1 MTKEFTRPLL
11 ALPLIALL
19 AGGAY
24 AQTENSSGG
33 DSAAGATEGT
43 GAAAGSDDTGG
54 SDATIGSQGVWSA
67 ATGNALFAEGYTDLR
82 SPEEAQQRWNS
93 LTAEERNTVESDCQ
107 RYRDDASTPM
117 PTVDTAMDAI
127 STTNMTALCTMVD
140 TF

>member
-1 MTKEFTRPLL
+1 MSKQFTRPLL
-11 ALPLIALL
+11 ALPLLALL
-19 AGGAY
+19 AGGAF

-67 ATGNALFAEGYTDLR
+67 ATGNALFAEGYSELR
-82 SPEEAQQRWNS
+82 SPEEAQQRWTS
-93 LTAEERNTVESDCQ
+93 LTEEERNTVKSDCQ

-127 STTNMTALCTMVD
+127 STTNMTALCAMVD
-140 TF
+140 AF

>member
-19 AGGAY
+19 ASGAF
-24 AQTENSSGG
+24 AQTDNSSGG
-33 DSAAGATEGT
+33 DAAGGTEGT
-43 GAAAGSDDTGG
+43 AGAAGSDDTGG
-54 SDATIGSQGVWSA
+54 SDATIGSQGVWSS
-67 ATGNALFAEGYTDLR
+67 ATGNALFAEGYSDLR
-82 SPEEAQQRWNS
+82 SPEEAKQRWTS

-107 RYRDDASTPM
+107 RYRDDSSTPM

-127 STTNMTALCTMVD
+127 STTNMTALCAMVD